1 VPFFDATDPVDVSR
15 TVASVLVDR
24 EQFVVRQQV
33 QLQQMASRT
42 WQVVAADWRDV
53 LLEAI
58 EQGKQGSAA

>member
-1 VPFFDATDPVDVSR
+1 
-15 TVASVLVDR
+15 
-24 EQFVVRQQV
+24 
-33 QLQQMASRT
+33 MASRT